1 MLLRKIFLGVFFGLA
16 LLYAV
21 DPYRRCVSADTPP
34 ELAKSFKNS
43 REVVESLLYLMSI
56 GMVYLLYT
64 WIFVKSP
71 PTTHGSARLGA
82 AEDAKAWGNLD
93 PRPGGLVLGRV
104 ADEVQGD
111 RRFRVRGKHI
121 LTCAPTGAGKGVGC
135 VIPNVLEYPGSV
147 FVLDL
152 KGETFAVTARRRSEL
167 GQRVHVIDPFKI
179 TAAEQRSSV
188 NWLDWIEPTAEDSV
202 SEAASL
208 ADTLVLRSEKGERF
222 WDDAAVSLLQG
233 LILHIST
240 LPAEERHMGTLRAI
254 LTKPAKD
261 LDTLLEL
268 ISEDEKTAWGLPA
281 RAARMFLAKADRERS
296 GVLSTAQQ
304 HTSFLD
310 DPRVVATLERSDL
323 RFRTLKTES
332 QTVYLVIPPDKLSAY
347 SRYARATLSLALK
360 GLIQQPGMPELPVMF
375 LIDEFAQLGHLAS
388 IEEGISIMRGYGGL
402 LWLLVQDLSQLRA
415 VYGKWETFLANTVL
429 QAFGTQDQATAQY
442 LSDAVGTETIVFYT
456 KTQGGSSHGSSSS
469 TSEQLHG
476 RAVLMPDEIRRLSGV
491 LVLQQGRF
499 PHLLERVDY
508 RRDAEYRGQFD
519 PNPMYR
525 LS

>member
-1 MLLRKIFLGVFFGLA
+1 MKTLKRIALFSYLGVF
-16 LLYAV
+16 LLV
-21 DPYRRCVSADTPP
+21 IFDPFVSCLPRGTPP
-34 ELAKSFKNS
+34 SKQAMKAHRALKN
-43 REVVESLLYLMSI
+43 LLYLMSA
-56 GMVYLLYT
+56 GMVYLIYR
-64 WIFVKSP
+64 WQFSKGS

-82 AEDAKAWGNLD
+82 AEDAKAGGNLD
-93 PRPGGLVLGRV
+93 PRPGGLALGRV
-104 ADEVQGD
+104 AGVRGD
-111 RRFRVRGKHI
+111 PRFRVRGQHV

-152 KGETFAVTARRRSEL
+152 KGETFAVTARRRREL

-188 NWLDWIEPTAEDSV
+188 NWLDWIDPSAEDSV

-208 ADTLVLRSEKGERF
+208 ADTLVLRSEKGERY
-222 WDDAAVSLLQG
+222 WDDAAVSLFQG
-233 LILHIST
+233 LLLHIAT

-261 LDTLLEL
+261 LEALLEL
-268 ISEDEKTAWGLPA
+268 ISEDEKAAWGLPA
-281 RAARMFLAKADRERS
+281 RASRMFLAKADKERS

-310 DPRVVATLERSDL
+310 DPRVVASLQRSDL
-323 RFRTLKTES
+323 AFRTLKTEP

-388 IEEGISIMRGYGGL
+388 IEDGISIMRGYGGL

-415 VYGKWETFLANTVL
+415 VYAKWETFLANTVL

-442 LSDAVGTETIVFYT
+442 LSDAVGTGTIVFAT
-456 KTQGGSSHGSSSS
+456 ETQGSSRSGSSSS
-469 TSEQLHG
+469 TSQQRHG
-476 RAVLMPDEIRRLSGV
+476 RPVLMPDEIRRLSGV

-499 PHLLERVDY
+499 PHQLERLDY
-508 RRDAEYRGQFD
+508 RRDAEYQGQFD

-525 LS
+525 GAG